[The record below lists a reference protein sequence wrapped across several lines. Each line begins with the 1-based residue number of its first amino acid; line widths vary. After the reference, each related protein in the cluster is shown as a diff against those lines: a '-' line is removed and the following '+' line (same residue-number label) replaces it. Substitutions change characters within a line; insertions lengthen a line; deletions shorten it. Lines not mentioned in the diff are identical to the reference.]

1 MKLKIMNKMRKGIR
15 LPRENNALIKNVDNR
30 INIVPNVGKSPT
42 KERPKGPIS
51 LSELF
56 TFLFL

>member
-1 MKLKIMNKMRKGIR
+1 MR
-15 LPRENNALIKNVDNR
+15 LPRENNALRKNVDSNS
-30 INIVPNVGKSPT
+30 NNEPTVGNSPT
-42 KERPKGPIS
+42 KEWPKGPIS